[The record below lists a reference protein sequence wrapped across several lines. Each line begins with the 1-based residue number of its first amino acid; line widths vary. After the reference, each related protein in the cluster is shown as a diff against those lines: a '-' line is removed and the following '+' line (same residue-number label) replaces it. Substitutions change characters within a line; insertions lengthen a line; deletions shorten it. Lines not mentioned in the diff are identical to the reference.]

1 MVNAAIERGQSVPV
15 KVRRNRR
22 LGAIASA
29 TTKDAAGGERL
40 IPEPQEPLF
49 PILSLKGLL
58 TRSATKVPSIVE
70 HGDFIELIAGR
81 YAIGIALDL
90 LGVSVGDEVLV
101 PACHCTAMID
111 PIVAKGATPVFYKID
126 RLLNVDIADAG
137 SKVTP
142 KTKAIMASHMFGF
155 PQDGPALRNFADQHG
170 IALIEDCAHAF
181 FGDGMGTYGDFV
193 IGSSRKFFPIAQGGC
208 LVTRHPGLRG
218 VKLQSRGLV
227 ANLRDMLTLIERSLK
242 FGRLWLLDPP
252 LTLLERLRGKGKPIA
267 EAENLLNPEPPPE
280 EREIDYFPEEEHLG
294 ISGLS
299 KLLWRMTSPG
309 WVARKRRENYRK
321 LLELVGE
328 SPGVRPLFPDLP
340 DTVVPFMAAFWVDRL
355 EEVFPSLEDAAL
367 PMQRYGQFLWEGVDE
382 TVCPVSV
389 DMSRHLIQLACHQD
403 LTDAE
408 LRRIAGAFREIVLR
422 EN

>member
-1 MVNAAIERGQSVPV
+1 MVNAAIERGQSVPA
-15 KVRRNRR
+15 KVRKNRR
-22 LGAIASA
+22 LGTIASA
-29 TTKDAAGGERL
+29 TTKDSAGGERL

-58 TRSATKVPSIVE
+58 ARSGAKVPSIVE
-70 HGDFIELIAGR
+70 QGDFIEVIAGR

-90 LGVSVGDEVLV
+90 LDVGAGDEVLV

-111 PIVAKGATPVFYKID
+111 PIVAKGATPMFYKID

-137 SKVTP
+137 AKVTP

-155 PQDGPALRNFADQHG
+155 PQDGPALRRFADQHG

-181 FGDGMGTYGDFV
+181 YGDGMGTYGDFV
-193 IGSSRKFFPIAQGGC
+193 IGSTRKFFPIAQGGC
-208 LVTRHPGLRG
+208 LVTKHPGLGGVTLEPRG
-218 VKLQSRGLV
+218 FV
-227 ANLRDMLTLIERSLK
+227 ANLRDALTLTERSLK

-252 LTLLERLRGKGKPIA
+252 LTLLDKLRGKDKLPEPVDG
-267 EAENLLNPEPPPE
+267 LNPEPPPE

-309 WVARKRRENYRK
+309 WVARKRRENYRT
-321 LLELVGE
+321 LLDLVGDG
-328 SPGVRPLFPDLP
+328 PGLRPLFPDLP
-340 DTVVPFMAAFWVDRL
+340 DNVVPFMAAFWVDRL
-355 EEVFPSLEDAAL
+355 EEVFPALEDAAL
-367 PMQRYGQFLWEGVDE
+367 PMQRYGQFLWAGVDE
-382 TVCPVSV
+382 SVCPVSV

-403 LTDAE
+403 LTEAE
-408 LRRIAGAFREIVLR
+408 LRRIAGAFREIALR

>member
-15 KVRRNRR
+15 KARRNRR
-22 LGAIASA
+22 LGTIASA

-49 PILSLKGLL
+49 PILSLKVLL
-58 TRSATKVPSIVE
+58 ARSGAKVPSIVE
-70 HGDFIELIAGR
+70 QGDFIELIAGR

-90 LGVSVGDEVLV
+90 LGVSAGDEVLV

-126 RLLNVDIADAG
+126 RLLNVDIEDAG
-137 SKVTP
+137 SKISP

-155 PQDGPALRNFADQHG
+155 PQDGPGLRRFADQHG

-181 FGDGMGTYGDFV
+181 FGKGMGTHGDFV
-193 IGSSRKFFPIAQGGC
+193 IGSSRKFFPIAEGGC
-208 LVTRHPGLRG
+208 LVTRHPGLRS
-218 VKLQSRGLV
+218 VKLESRGV
-227 ANLRDMLTLIERSLK
+227 VTSLRNALTLIERSLK

-252 LTLLERLRGKGKPIA
+252 LTLLDKLRGKGKSPEPA
-267 EAENLLNPEPPPE
+267 DGLNPEPPPE
-280 EREIDYFPEEEHLG
+280 EREIDYFREEEHLG
-294 ISGLS
+294 ISGLC

-309 WVARKRRENYRK
+309 WVARKRRENYRRIV
-321 LLELVGE
+321 ELVGE
-328 SPGVRPLFPDLP
+328 APGLRPLFPDLP
-340 DTVVPFMAAFWVDRL
+340 DDVVPFMAPFWVDRL
-355 EEVFPSLEDAAL
+355 EEIFPSLEDAAL
-367 PMQRYGQFLWEGVDE
+367 PMQRYGQFLWDGVDE